1 MLSYDDIVLHCP
13 SMPSVKSL
21 ESHRLQAILKS
32 SDDFLFLAPCQLL
45 VGCMGGSEIVS
56 FVASGGVVLVVLAVI
71 ASSSRACVAC
81 NA

>member
-1 MLSYDDIVLHCP
+1 
-13 SMPSVKSL
+13 
-21 ESHRLQAILKS
+21 
-32 SDDFLFLAPCQLL
+32 
-45 VGCMGGSEIVS
+45 MGGSEIVS